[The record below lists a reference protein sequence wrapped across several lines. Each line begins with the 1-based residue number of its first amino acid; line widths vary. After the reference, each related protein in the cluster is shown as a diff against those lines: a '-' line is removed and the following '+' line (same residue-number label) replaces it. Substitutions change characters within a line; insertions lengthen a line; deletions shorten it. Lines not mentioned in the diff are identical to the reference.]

1 MPAND
6 VRRDW
11 FRDYGT
17 GDIINW
23 RKYFDPARVWDG
35 QRPVVTDVHYMRIA
49 EVYLLHTEAA
59 VKSNDEGAA
68 RTALKTLVA
77 ERVNDA
83 SYIDALSGNAL
94 LDEILLQSRIELW
107 AEGKSYIL

>member
-1 MPAND
+1 
-6 VRRDW
+6 
-11 FRDYGT
+11 
-17 GDIINW
+17 
-23 RKYFDPARVWDG
+23 
-35 QRPVVTDVHYMRIA
+35 MRIA